1 MSESKLDHLVMVAA
15 DLNAGREYIEELLG
29 VKTERGGKHTAM
41 GTHNRLL
48 RLGEDQYLEI
58 IAIDPDGKTPDHPRW
73 FALDDPE
80 LQVRIRNAPILAAWV
95 ARTPAIDRAA
105 KRPPYN
111 ETEVRDVS
119 RDDLRWR
126 MAFTPDG
133 GLPLDGALPLLI
145 EWQTDPIPSTRLPD
159 AGCALE
165 RLVVQSPQA
174 ARVQQVLQDLG
185 LDGVQTDHSVQT
197 GLAASLITP
206 GRGEVVLSSVLAGET
221 DNDL

>member
-1 MSESKLDHLVMVAA
+1 MSECKLDHLVMAAA

-48 RLGEDQYLEI
+48 RLGKDQYLEI

-80 LQVRIRNAPILAAWV
+80 LKVRIRNTPILAAWV
-95 ARTPAIDRAA
+95 ARTRAIDQAA

-111 ETEVRDVS
+111 EMEVRDMA

-126 MAFTPDG
+126 MTCTRDG

-145 EWQTDPIPSTRLPD
+145 EWRTDPVPPGRLPD
-159 AGCALE
+159 AGCALK

-174 ARVQQVLQDLG
+174 GRVQQVLQDLG
-185 LDGVQTDHSVQT
+185 LDRVQADHSVQT
-197 GLAASLITP
+197 GLAASLLTP
-206 GRGEVVLSSVLAGET
+206 GRGEVVLSSVLAGES
-221 DNDL
+221 DNDV